1 MPSISKPMRS
11 SNPVSAITI
20 RHLRTIDE
28 FQRCVDL
35 EREVWALGDMDLV
48 PATIFSVA
56 VLTGGQ
62 AFAAFEESGSSA
74 GRMIGF
80 TLSLAGVRDGRG
92 YLHSHMTA
100 VIPEFQNQGVGRKL
114 KLFQREDA
122 LARGIGLVEWTF
134 DPLET
139 RNAWFNMARLGAIV
153 RRYIPDFYGRTTSPL
168 HAGLPTDRL
177 LCEWMLASRRVRSI
191 LSGESAPASAL
202 QGAERIHIP
211 AAIRELRHTDIPEAE
226 RIQTAARERF
236 QSLFARN
243 YAVVGVEVRPEGA
256 DYVLV
261 PWTRLEGDLRE
272 D

>member
-1 MPSISKPMRS
+1 MTEIQ
-11 SNPVSAITI
+11 I
-20 RHLRTIDE
+20 RHLRTIEE
-28 FQRCVDL
+28 FQRCVEL
-35 EREVWALGDMDLV
+35 EREVWALGDIDLV

-62 AFAAFEESGSSA
+62 VFAAAEPG

-80 TLSLAGVRDGRG
+80 TMSVAGMRDGRG

-100 VIPEFQNQGVGRKL
+100 VAPEYQNKGIGRQL
-114 KLFQREDA
+114 KLFQRDDA
-122 LARGIGLVEWTF
+122 LSRGISLVEWTF

-139 RNAWFNMARLGAIV
+139 RNAYFNMVRLGAIV

-177 LCEWMLASRRVRSI
+177 LCEWVLGSRRVQRI
-191 LSGESAPASAL
+191 LSGENSPAAAL
-202 QGAERIHIP
+202 EGAERIHIP
-211 AAIRELRHTDIPEAE
+211 AAIRELRHSNVTEAE
-226 RIQTAARERF
+226 LIQTAARERF
-236 QSLFARN
+236 QTLFAQN
-243 YAVVGVEVRPEGA
+243 YAVVAVDIQPAGA

-261 PWTRLEGDLRE
+261 PWAQIEGDLHE